1 MNPRQHKK
9 QAKRAMRA
17 LIRDHGYR
25 SDNFDPVRQRD
36 DVTIDAPWDMDDR
49 FVEARDRAKAW
60 SGYFCPL
67 PGTPILWDQDYW
79 TSDADPHC
87 PIHVLAECELWAN
100 ADPDELAN
108 LAAT

>member
-67 PGTPILWDQDYW
+67 PGTPILGSRRLDVRRRPALSYPC
-79 TSDADPHC
+79 SRR
-87 PIHVLAECELWAN
+87 V
-100 ADPDELAN
+100 
-108 LAAT
+108 